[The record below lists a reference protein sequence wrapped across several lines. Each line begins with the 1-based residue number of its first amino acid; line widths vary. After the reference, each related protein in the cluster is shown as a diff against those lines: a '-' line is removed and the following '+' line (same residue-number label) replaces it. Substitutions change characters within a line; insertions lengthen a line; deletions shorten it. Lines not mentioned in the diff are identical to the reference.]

1 MLVWMVAA
9 GIVVLCGAVLARAL
23 SGAGALPAAE
33 GAGPGDV
40 LGAGKDLAVYRAQM
54 DGIGRDLDRGVIDE
68 TEAGRLRVEIA
79 QRILAAD
86 RARRAGS
93 AGAAGGDAP
102 GGTAVRVAVVAVGL
116 ALAASLG
123 LYRYL
128 GAPDLADRPIAR
140 RIAEAEALRRDR
152 PDQAAAEAEALAAG
166 ALPAPSEPDPAYG
179 ELIGRLRDAVAERPD
194 DLQGQQL
201 LMRHEASLGNFAAAA
216 AAQSRVVALMGAGA
230 QADDHAAL
238 AELLVMAAAGY
249 VAPEAEAAL
258 AAALARD
265 PGHGSARYY
274 LGLLEAQTGRPD
286 RAFRLWRDLLEE
298 GPETAPWVAP
308 IREQIDILAAA
319 AGVRYQPPEAVQPPE
334 ALAGPDADAIAA
346 AGAMSAEDRDAM
358 IRGMVDRLGTRLAE
372 AGGTPAEW
380 ARLITA
386 LGVLGETDRARATY
400 AEARDGFAGQDAA
413 LAELRVAAEAA
424 GVAE

>member
-1 MLVWMVAA
+1 
-9 GIVVLCGAVLARAL
+9 
-23 SGAGALPAAE
+23 
-33 GAGPGDV
+33 
-40 LGAGKDLAVYRAQM
+40 
-54 DGIGRDLDRGVIDE
+54 VI
-68 TEAGRLRVEIA
+68 
-79 QRILAAD
+79 
-86 RARRAGS
+86 
-93 AGAAGGDAP
+93 
-102 GGTAVRVAVVAVGL
+102 AVGL

-128 GAPDLADRPIAR
+128 GAPGLEDRPIAR

-166 ALPAPSEPDPAYG
+166 ALPAISEPDPAYG
-179 ELIGRLRDAVAERPD
+179 ELIGRLREAVAERPD

-201 LMRHEASLGNFAAAA
+201 LMRHEAGLGNFAAAS
-216 AAQSRVVALMGAGA
+216 AAQARVVALMGDEAS
-230 QADDHAAL
+230 ADDYAAL
-238 AELLVMAAAGY
+238 AELQVMAAAGY

-308 IREQIDILAAA
+308 VREQIDLLAAA
-319 AGVRYQPPEAVQPPE
+319 AGVRYQPPEALQPPE
-334 ALAGPDADAIAA
+334 TLAGPDADAIAA

-380 ARLITA
+380 ARLINA
-386 LGVLGETDRARATY
+386 LGVLGETENARAVY
-400 AEARDGFAGQDAA
+400 AEARGSFAGQDAA

>member
-1 MLVWMVAA
+1 M
-9 GIVVLCGAVLARAL
+9 
-23 SGAGALPAAE
+23 
-33 GAGPGDV
+33 
-40 LGAGKDLAVYRAQM
+40 
-54 DGIGRDLDRGVIDE
+54 
-68 TEAGRLRVEIA
+68 
-79 QRILAAD
+79 
-86 RARRAGS
+86 
-93 AGAAGGDAP
+93 
-102 GGTAVRVAVVAVGL
+102 
-116 ALAASLG
+116 
-123 LYRYL
+123 
-128 GAPDLADRPIAR
+128 
-140 RIAEAEALRRDR
+140 AEA
-152 PDQAAAEAEALAAG
+152 QAAG
-166 ALPAPSEPDPAYG
+166 ALPAISEPDPAYG

-201 LMRHEASLGNFAAAA
+201 LMRHEASLGNFSAAA
-216 AAQSRVVALMGAGA
+216 AAQSRVVALMGTGA
-230 QADDHAAL
+230 SADDHAAL

-249 VAPEAEAAL
+249 VSPEAEAAL

-308 IREQIDILAAA
+308 IRDEIDLLAAA
-319 AGVRYQPPEAVQPPE
+319 AGVRYQPPEAPAE
-334 ALAGPDADAIAA
+334 TLAGPDADAIAA
-346 AGAMSAEDRDAM
+346 AEAMDAEDREAM

-380 ARLITA
+380 ARLINA

-413 LAELRVAAEAA
+413 LTELRAAAEAA